1 MEDYSNDRIMHYFAQ
16 LTPKNQMRIL
26 SHIILLLEAQKQEIE
41 WPDFK
46 S

>member
-1 MEDYSNDRIMHYFAQ
+1 MDDSVNAVIRYFQQ

-26 SHIILLLEAQKQEIE
+26 SHIILLIEAQKQCIE